1 MRSSHTPCPLFQ
13 KLRFAKN
20 IVSTLFNTVSGK
32 RIALFGFAF
41 KKDTGDTRETA
52 AAYIAK
58 TLLEERAKVVV
69 YDPKV
74 KEENMFMELDYTCG
88 INEKTVPNL
97 RSLITLV
104 SGKRGITHIHA
115 HARTPHTAH
124 KMPRSQRPC

>member
-1 MRSSHTPCPLFQ
+1 MFQ

-104 SGKRGITHIHA
+104 NGKRGITHT
-115 HARTPHTAH
+115 RTRTHDVYTLAYHPPH
-124 KMPRSQRPC
+124 